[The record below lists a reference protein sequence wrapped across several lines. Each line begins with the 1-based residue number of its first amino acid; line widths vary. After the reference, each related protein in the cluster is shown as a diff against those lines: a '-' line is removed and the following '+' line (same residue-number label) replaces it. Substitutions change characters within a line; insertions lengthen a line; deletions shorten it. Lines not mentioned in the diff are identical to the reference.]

1 LKVLILAN
9 PASGR
14 DVRRLA
20 ARASTMTHETK
31 RDWVAR
37 IATGLDAA
45 GVEEIFI
52 LREPARIAS
61 SALQWMPLRARVT
74 ELEVPITNSAA
85 DTVAVVR
92 AARDRGCSAIVSM
105 GGDGTNRII
114 ARTWPEVPLL
124 PLSTGTNNVFPVSV
138 EATSAG
144 LAAGMV
150 ATGQVPLHSA
160 AQRCKLLH
168 VQGPDWTDLAVI
180 DAVLLH
186 DDHTGNALPFD
197 AARIAA
203 VALTRAEPAAV
214 GMSPLGG
221 FLQPVGFADE
231 GGLLV
236 RCATAW
242 EETHHAI
249 GGAQDQNEPL
259 ARPASDQDQ
268 GQGQGHG
275 QGQDPAS
282 PSARSLQIPLSPGL
296 FGTVRIRTHA
306 RLRDGETCT
315 LAGPGV
321 IAFDGD
327 RLHALGA
334 GDAVHITVRRDG
346 PWIIDTGRCLD
357 EAARSGRLGLTH
369 LPRQSR

>member
-45 GVEEIFI
+45 GVEEIFV
-52 LREPARIAS
+52 LKEPARIAS
-61 SALQWMPLRARVT
+61 SALQWMPLRARVR

-85 DTVAVVR
+85 DTVAAVR
-92 AARDRGCSAIVSM
+92 AARDLGCAAIVSM
-105 GGDGTNRII
+105 GGDGTNRVI

-138 EATSAG
+138 EATCAG
-144 LAAGMV
+144 LAAGLV
-150 ATGQVPLHSA
+150 ALGEVPLQEA

-186 DDHTGNALPFD
+186 DDHIGNALPFD

-214 GMSPLGG
+214 GMSPMGG
-221 FLQPVGFADE
+221 FLQPVGFADA

-236 RCATAW
+236 RCATDW
-242 EETHHAI
+242 EE
-249 GGAQDQNEPL
+249 AQAP
-259 ARPASDQDQ
+259 RPCAAGTDR
-268 GQGQGHG
+268 
-275 QGQDPAS
+275 DPA
-282 PSARSLQIPLSPGL
+282 PAVRRLHIPLSPGL
-296 FGTVRIRTHA
+296 FGTVRIRSHA
-306 RLRDGETCT
+306 RLREGEPCALT
-315 LAGPGV
+315 GPGV

-327 RLHALGA
+327 RLHALREGE
-334 GDAVHITVRRDG
+334 AVSITVRRDG

-357 EAARSGRLGLTH
+357 HAARAGRLGLAC
-369 LPRQSR
+369 

>member
-1 LKVLILAN
+1 MKVLILAN

-52 LREPARIAS
+52 LKEPARIAS
-61 SALQWMPLRARVT
+61 GALQWMPLRARVR

-92 AARDRGCSAIVSM
+92 AARDLGCTAIVSM

-138 EATSAG
+138 EATCAG
-144 LAAGMV
+144 LAAGLV
-150 ATGQVPLHSA
+150 ATGQIALQDA
-160 AQRCKLLH
+160 AQRCKLIH
-168 VQGPDWTDLAVI
+168 VQGPGSTDLAVI

-203 VALTRAEPAAV
+203 VVLTRAEPAAV

-242 EETHHAI
+242 EEANAPTDATNVQH
-249 GGAQDQNEPL
+249 P
-259 ARPASDQDQ
+259 
-268 GQGQGHG
+268 
-275 QGQDPAS
+275 
-282 PSARSLQIPLSPGL
+282 PSASSATEAQSSRTAVRALHIPLSPGL
-296 FGTVRIRTHA
+296 FGTVRIRGHQ
-306 RLRDGETCT
+306 RLADGQDCSLE
-315 LAGPGV
+315 GPGV

-327 RLHALGA
+327 RLHALQVGES
-334 GDAVHITVRRDG
+334 VSLSVRRDG
-346 PWIIDTGRCLD
+346 PWIIETARCL
-357 EAARSGRLGLTH
+357 EQAAREGRLGTH
-369 LPRQSR
+369 PPGQPRSAH

>member
-1 LKVLILAN
+1 MKVLILAN

-52 LREPARIAS
+52 LKEPARIAS
-61 SALQWMPLRARVT
+61 GALQWMPLRARVR

-92 AARDRGCSAIVSM
+92 AARDLGCTAIVSM

-138 EATSAG
+138 EATCAG
-144 LAAGMV
+144 LAAGLV
-150 ATGQVPLHSA
+150 ATGQIALDAA
-160 AQRCKLLH
+160 AQRCKLIH
-168 VQGPDWTDLAVI
+168 VQGPGWTDLAVI

-203 VALTRAEPAAV
+203 VVLTRAEPAAV

-236 RCATAW
+236 RCVTAW
-242 EETHHAI
+242 EEAQTRDPAMQGGTERSPATH
-249 GGAQDQNEPL
+249 P
-259 ARPASDQDQ
+259 
-268 GQGQGHG
+268 
-275 QGQDPAS
+275 PAS
-282 PSARSLQIPLSPGL
+282 PLQASAARPLHIPLSPGL
-296 FGTVRIRTHA
+296 FGTVHIRSHQ
-306 RLRDGETCT
+306 RLQEGAACILE
-315 LAGPGV
+315 GPGV

-327 RLHALGA
+327 RLHAL
-334 GDAVHITVRRDG
+334 AVGQSVALSVRRDG
-346 PWIIDTGRCLD
+346 PWIIDTARCL
-357 EAARSGRLGLTH
+357 ELAAREGRLGA
-369 LPRQSR
+369 LPEGQPLPGQPGMAS

>member
-1 LKVLILAN
+1 MKVLILAN

-52 LREPARIAS
+52 LKEPARIAS
-61 SALQWMPLRARVT
+61 GALQWMPLRARVR

-92 AARDRGCSAIVSM
+92 AARDLGCTAIVSM

-138 EATSAG
+138 EATCAG
-144 LAAGMV
+144 LAAGLV
-150 ATGQVPLHSA
+150 ATGQIALKDA
-160 AQRCKLLH
+160 AQRCKLIH
-168 VQGPDWTDLAVI
+168 VQGPGWTDLAVI

-203 VALTRAEPAAV
+203 VVLTRAEPAAV

-236 RCATAW
+236 RCATTWA
-242 EETHHAI
+242 EASKPRSQAQSLDEQH
-249 GGAQDQNEPL
+249 GAQQPPAHQDVTTIRPL
-259 ARPASDQDQ
+259 
-268 GQGQGHG
+268 H
-275 QGQDPAS
+275 
-282 PSARSLQIPLSPGL
+282 IPLSPGL
-296 FGTVRIRTHA
+296 FGTVRIAGHQ
-306 RLRDGETCT
+306 RLRDGESCT
-315 LAGPGV
+315 LEGPGV

-327 RLHALGA
+327 RLHALQTGQS
-334 GDAVHITVRRDG
+334 VTLSVRRDG
-346 PWIIDTGRCLD
+346 PWIIDTARCL
-357 EAARSGRLGLTH
+357 ERAAREGRLGV
-369 LPRQSR
+369 LPAEQPGIAS

>member
-1 LKVLILAN
+1 MKVLILAN

-45 GVEEIFI
+45 GVTDIFV
-52 LREPARIAS
+52 LKEPARIAS

-85 DTVAVVR
+85 DTVAVVQR
-92 AARDRGCSAIVSM
+92 ARALGCTAIVSL

-138 EATSAG
+138 EATCAG
-144 LAAGMV
+144 LATGLV
-150 ATGQVPLHSA
+150 ATGAVKLTDA

-168 VQGPDWTDLAVI
+168 VQGPGWTDLAVI
-180 DAVLLH
+180 DAVLLR

-197 AARIAA
+197 AGRIAA
-203 VALTRAEPAAV
+203 VVLTRAEPAAV

-221 FLQPVGFADE
+221 FLQPVGFEDE

-236 RCATAW
+236 RCVPTSPAAP
-242 EETHHAI
+242 EVLAIDNGPGVKGGHPSNDAHAA
-249 GGAQDQNEPL
+249 GRPL
-259 ARPASDQDQ
+259 
-268 GQGQGHG
+268 H
-275 QGQDPAS
+275 
-282 PSARSLQIPLSPGL
+282 IPLSPGL
-296 FGTVRIRTHA
+296 FGTVRIRDHV
-306 RLRDGETCT
+306 RLMDGESCS
-315 LAGPGV
+315 LEGPGV
-321 IAFDGD
+321 VAFDGD
-327 RLHALGA
+327 RLHTLQS
-334 GDAVHITVRRDG
+334 GDAVQVSVRRDG
-346 PWIIDTGRCLD
+346 PWVIDTQRCLD
-357 EAARSGRLGLTH
+357 HAARSGVLAQTGL
-369 LPRQSR
+369 

>member
-1 LKVLILAN
+1 MKVLILAN

-45 GVEEIFI
+45 GVEEILI
-52 LREPARIAS
+52 LKEPARIAS
-61 SALQWMPLRARVT
+61 SALQWMPLRARVR

-92 AARDRGCSAIVSM
+92 AARDLGCTAIVSL

-114 ARTWPEVPLL
+114 ARTWADVPLL

-144 LAAGMV
+144 LAAGLV
-150 ATGQVPLHSA
+150 ATSKVTLTQA
-160 AQRCKLLH
+160 ARRCKLLH
-168 VQGPDWTDLAVI
+168 VHGPGWADLAVI
-180 DAVLLH
+180 DAVLLR

-197 AARIAA
+197 AERIAA
-203 VALTRAEPAAV
+203 VVLTRAEPAAV

-221 FLQPVGFADE
+221 FLQPVGFDDE

-236 RCATAW
+236 QCLPKADVPSDA
-242 EETHHAI
+242 A
-249 GGAQDQNEPL
+249 GAPWRADPQFA
-259 ARPASDQDQ
+259 ARPL
-268 GQGQGHG
+268 H
-275 QGQDPAS
+275 
-282 PSARSLQIPLSPGL
+282 IPLSPGL
-296 FGTVRIRTHA
+296 FGTVLVRDPV
-306 RLRDGETCT
+306 RLGEGASCR
-315 LAGPGV
+315 LDGPGV
-321 IAFDGD
+321 LAFDGD
-327 RLHALGA
+327 RLHALKPEES
-334 GDAVHITVRRDG
+334 VEISVRRDG
-346 PWIIDTGRCLD
+346 PWIIDTPRCLD
-357 EAARSGRLGLTH
+357 HAARRGVLAQTGL
-369 LPRQSR
+369 